1 MTDKIINI
9 SDAKRKR
16 GRPRFNWTDDTEEE
30 ILSLIIA
37 GQSVRQICNDRKD
50 DKTFPSADLIY
61 QRIAADEDF
70 YDKYTR
76 ARELQQDTYAEEIIA
91 IADDVHP
98 FFANKSVEERK
109 LAIENRKWTMGK
121 LRPKK
126 YNEKIITEITG
137 ADGSP
142 LIPTQ
147 MIDVAELTDEAR
159 EGLRFALLAA
169 SSRNDAEDINEEGD
183 TDG

>member
-1 MTDKIINI
+1 MTENIINI
-9 SDAKRKR
+9 SDAKKKR
-16 GRPRFNWTDDTEEE
+16 GRPSFNWTDDTEEE
-30 ILSLIIA
+30 ILALIIA
-37 GQSVRQICNDRKD
+37 GQSVRQICADRKD

-61 QRIAADEDF
+61 QRIAVNGDF

-137 ADGSP
+137 ANGAP

-147 MIDVAELTDEAR
+147 TIDVAELTDEAR
-159 EGLRFALLAA
+159 EGLRFALMAA
-169 SSRNDAEDINEEGD
+169 TSRNDAEDIN
-183 TDG
+183 DGEDDE